1 MRRSSNGLGN
11 GDFLEGRYANYFEI
25 GHNAF
30 EFLLDFGQMYFE
42 DPDSLMHTRIVTS
55 PLFARRLADSLN
67 LALAQYE
74 GTHGRIPAEAEAPDC
89 NAGPE
94 NVRHIHAHKT
104 P

>member
-1 MRRSSNGLGN
+1 M
-11 GDFLEGRYANYFEI
+11 EGRYANYFEI

-67 LALAQYE
+67 QALAQYE
-74 GTHGRIPAEAEAPDC
+74 RDPWPHPGRSRGSGRRRR
-89 NAGPE
+89 AGKYQAYP
-94 NVRHIHAHKT
+94 
-104 P
+104 

>member
-1 MRRSSNGLGN
+1 MRRGSNGLGN

-67 LALAQYE
+67 LALSQYE
-74 GTHGRIPAEAEAPDC
+74 ASYGRVVDEDEAPD
-89 NAGPE
+89 AADQSEPT
-94 NVRHIHAHKT
+94 RRDRALKII
-104 P
+104 